1 MRWCAKG
8 AWAAPVLMAVTLAAG
23 CGSSSS
29 SSSTVSKADF
39 VAKANAIC
47 DKINTQIGSL
57 PKISS
62 AQDLLKTGPKEIA
75 MAKQGVAELK
85 ALQVP
90 DSLKDQASRY
100 LAALD
105 QETAISG
112 KLIAAFKNK
121 DAQAL
126 GQAEAAARTNQAQD
140 HAGAVAL
147 GLTSCAK
154 QVQPSGS

>member
-1 MRWCAKG
+1 MRWCVKG
-8 AWAAPVLMAVTLAAG
+8 AWAAPVLAAVTLAAG

-47 DKINTQIGSL
+47 DKINTQIGAL
-57 PKISS
+57 PKITS
-62 AQDLLKTGPKEIA
+62 AQDLLTTGPKEIA
-75 MAKQGVAELK
+75 VAKQGITELK
-85 ALQVP
+85 ALEVP
-90 DSLKDQASRY
+90 DSLKDEATKY

-112 KLIAAFKNK
+112 KLVDAFKKK

-126 GQAEAAARTNQAQD
+126 GQAEAAAKTNQAAD
-140 HAGAVAL
+140 HSGAVAL